1 MVVSYEQF
9 SQCDLRV
16 VTILSCERIEGSDKL
31 LKLRVAMHTEETE
44 ERQVIAGIGK
54 WYAPEELNG
63 KQVCIIANLEPRTL
77 MGHESQGMLLAT
89 DDTEGKPVLLL
100 PEHSVQPGAKIH

>member
-31 LKLRVAMHTEETE
+31 LKLKVVMDTE

-89 DDTEGKPVLLL
+89 DDAEGKPVILL

>member
-1 MVVSYEQF
+1 MNISYEQF

-31 LKLRVAMHTEETE
+31 LKLQVSLGEE
-44 ERQVIAGIGK
+44 ERHVIAGIGK

-89 DDTEGKPVLLL
+89 DDAEGKPVLLL

>member
-1 MVVSYEQF
+1 MNISYEQF

-31 LKLRVAMHTEETE
+31 LKLQVSLGEE

-54 WYAPEELNG
+54 FYEPENITG
-63 KQVCIIANLEPRTL
+63 RQVVIIANLEPRVL

-89 DDTEGKPVLLL
+89 DDAEGKPVILS
-100 PEHSVQPGAKIH
+100 PEHSVQPGTKIH

>member
-1 MVVSYEQF
+1 MNISYEQF

-31 LKLRVAMHTEETE
+31 LKLKVALDTE

-54 WYAPEELNG
+54 YYEPENLIG
-63 KQVCIIANLEPRTL
+63 RQVVIIANLEPRTL

-89 DDTEGKPVLLL
+89 DDAEGKPVICS
-100 PEHSVQPGAKIH
+100 PEHSVQTGAKIH